1 MNPIKVNRF
10 HRLRYKLAAC
20 LRCSPA
26 LFLAIAATLPGVS
39 EARPGDATAP
49 GSTSHDQESA
59 GNPRVRL
66 ERVLALCGAG
76 AAIHYL
82 GFRYFDRAWYQGEK
96 RDSIR
101 WINDW
106 SGDTYLNLDKGGHF
120 MGGLFLSS
128 LFSSA
133 YSWAGFGTRTSTVL
147 GTLTSWGA
155 LFEIEMRDAY
165 FVHWGFSIP
174 DFFFNTLG
182 GTVPIV
188 YATFP
193 PARAFGFKFSYWPS
207 PLYLERV
214 QRSREG
220 RPHTDHLIDDYQGM
234 TFWMTVAIEKFLH
247 DRGARI
253 WPDFLG
259 LALGYSGIGLH
270 GSNVK
275 SKGPFRE
282 YEDLPD
288 GQPEFLIALD
298 FDVRYLPGDGA
309 WWKSLKS
316 QLNWIHLPAPAV
328 RVYPDLR
335 FYVIR
340 R

>member
-1 MNPIKVNRF
+1 M
-10 HRLRYKLAAC
+10 RYKLAAC

-26 LFLAIAATLPGVS
+26 LFLAVAVICPGASDAGRSDAVS
-39 EARPGDATAP
+39 PGY
-49 GSTSHDQESA
+49 TSQDQESA
-59 GNPRVRL
+59 EIPGVRL

-82 GFRYFDRAWYQGEK
+82 GFRYFDRTWYQGEK

-101 WINDW
+101 WLNDW
-106 SGDTYLNLDKGGHF
+106 AGDTYLNLDKGGHF

-128 LFSSA
+128 LFSNA
-133 YSWAGFGTRTSTVL
+133 YSWAGFDTGTSTAL

-182 GTVPIV
+182 AAVPLV
-188 YATFP
+188 YAAC
-193 PARAFGFKFSYWPS
+193 PASRAFGFKFSYWPS

-214 QRSREG
+214 QRSRAQQ
-220 RPHTDHLIDDYQGM
+220 PHTDHLIDDYQGM
-234 TFWMTVAIEKFLH
+234 TFWMTVAVEEFLP
-247 DRGARI
+247 DREARF

-259 LALGYSGIGLH
+259 LALGYSGTGLH

-275 SKGPFRE
+275 SKGPFRG
-282 YEDLPD
+282 YQDLPD
-288 GQPEFLIALD
+288 GQPEILIAFD
-298 FDVRYLPGDGA
+298 FDLRDLPGEAA

-335 FYVIR
+335 FYAVR

>member
-1 MNPIKVNRF
+1 M
-10 HRLRYKLAAC
+10 RYNLAAC

-26 LFLAIAATLPGVS
+26 LFLAVAAACPVAAET
-39 EARPGDATAP
+39 
-49 GSTSHDQESA
+49 GSGREEGSKSA
-59 GNPRVRL
+59 SQDYEPAEDRRVRL

-76 AAIHYL
+76 AAVHYL

-96 RDSIR
+96 RSSVR

-106 SGDTYLNLDKGGHF
+106 SGDTYLNLDKGGHLL
-120 MGGLFLSS
+120 GGLFLSS

-133 YSWAGFGTRTSTVL
+133 YSWAGFETMPATVL

-174 DFFFNTLG
+174 DFVFNTLG
-182 GTVPIV
+182 ASVPLV
-188 YATFP
+188 HATC
-193 PARAFGFKFSYWPS
+193 PASRPFGFKFSYWPS
-207 PLYLERV
+207 PLYRERL
-214 QRSREG
+214 QRSREQ

-234 TFWMTVAIEKFLH
+234 TFWMTVAVEQLLP
-247 DRGARI
+247 DREARL

-259 LALGYSGIGLH
+259 VALGYSAIGLH

-288 GQPEFLIALD
+288 GQPEILIAFD
-298 FDVRYLPGDGA
+298 FDVRSAPGEAA

-335 FYVIR
+335 LYLVR

>member
-1 MNPIKVNRF
+1 M
-10 HRLRYKLAAC
+10 RYKLAAC

-26 LFLAIAATLPGVS
+26 LFLAVAATCPAAT
-39 EARPGDATAP
+39 EADTSDAKA
-49 GSTSHDQESA
+49 SHIAGQEYEPA
-59 GNPRVRL
+59 ENRRVRL
-66 ERVLALCGAG
+66 ERLLALCGAG

-96 RDSIR
+96 RNSIR

-133 YSWAGFGTRTSTVL
+133 YSWAGFGTMSATSL

-182 GTVPIV
+182 AAVPLV
-188 YATFP
+188 YATCP
-193 PARAFGFKFSYWPS
+193 PSRAFGFKFSYWPS
-207 PLYLERV
+207 PLYRERV
-214 QRSREG
+214 QRSREE

-234 TFWMTVAIEKFLH
+234 TFWMTVALEQLLPE
-247 DRGARI
+247 RGARI

-259 LALGYSGIGLH
+259 LALGYSAIGLH

-288 GQPEFLIALD
+288 GRPEVLIAFD
-298 FDVRYLPGDGA
+298 FDARFMPGDAA
-309 WWKSLKS
+309 WWKPLKS
-316 QLNWIHLPAPAV
+316 QLNWIHLPAPAI
-328 RVYPDLR
+328 RLYPDLR
-335 FYVIR
+335 FYLMR